1 MLSAS
6 IAKAPMS
13 VGVGLATKEM
23 ASAAF
28 VSWNNFP
35 FMNDRGKDLILYW
48 PWKKYTLKVYSKK
61 ANSGFKQWYN
71 FFSLNSLWCTS
82 HLGYLPT
89 ELSYHGWWIHLNP
102 LAPKSDK
109 HLISPY
115 NITPKS
121 HIKVTRKKEMISNDR
136 SSGLLNKFSLSAP

>member
-13 VGVGLATKEM
+13 VGAGLATKEM

-35 FMNDRGKDLILYW
+35 FMNDRGKALILYW

-61 ANSGFKQWYN
+61 
-71 FFSLNSLWCTS
+71 L
-82 HLGYLPT
+82 
-89 ELSYHGWWIHLNP
+89 I
-102 LAPKSDK
+102 LA
-109 HLISPY
+109 L
-115 NITPKS
+115 
-121 HIKVTRKKEMISNDR
+121 SNDIIFFLWILCDV
-136 SSGLLNKFSLSAP
+136 SVT